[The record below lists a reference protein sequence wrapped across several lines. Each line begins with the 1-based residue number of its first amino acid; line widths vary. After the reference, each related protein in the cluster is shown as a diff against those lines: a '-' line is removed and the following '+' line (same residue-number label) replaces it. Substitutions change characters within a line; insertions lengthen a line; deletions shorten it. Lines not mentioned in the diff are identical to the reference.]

1 MPVLD
6 QWTPL
11 VDLEA
16 IERRMRRL
24 FPELVVSPA
33 FLPAASIEET
43 PERLVI
49 ELEVPGFA
57 ETELEVE
64 LREQTLTIKGTRAD
78 RPESAFERSF
88 WLPPEVDIERIEA
101 TYAQGVLTILAP
113 KAAPPA
119 LRKVPIKT
127 G

>member
-24 FPELVVSPA
+24 FPELVVSPT
-33 FLPAASIEET
+33 FLPAATIDET
-43 PERLVI
+43 PERLAI

-57 ETELEVE
+57 ETELEIE
-64 LREQTLTIKGTRAD
+64 LRERTLTIKGGRAE

-88 WLPPEVDIERIEA
+88 WLPPEVETDAIEA
-101 TYAQGVLTILAP
+101 TYAQGVLTISAP

-119 LRKVPIKT
+119 LRAVPIT
-127 G
+127 AG

>member
-64 LREQTLTIKGTRAD
+64 LREQTLTIKGTRAE
-78 RPESAFERSF
+78 RPDSTFERSF
-88 WLPPEVDIERIEA
+88 WLPPEVDTERIEA
-101 TYAQGVLTILAP
+101 TYAQGVLTIRAP
-113 KAAPPA
+113 KTAPPA
-119 LRKVPIKT
+119 LRKVPINA

>member
-6 QWTPL
+6 QWTPV

-24 FPELVVSPA
+24 FPELVVSPT
-33 FLPAASIEET
+33 FLPAATIDDT
-43 PERLVI
+43 AERLTI

-57 ETELEVE
+57 ETELEIE
-64 LREQTLTIKGTRAD
+64 LRERTLTIKGARAD

-88 WLPPEVDIERIEA
+88 WLPPEVDTDRIA
-101 TYAQGVLTILAP
+101 ASYARGVLTIRAP

-119 LRKVPIKT
+119 LRTVPIAT